1 MKNFKL
7 YVAAMA
13 LLSPMGGG
21 HMQQLYKTALI
32 TYMMTPTKCS
42 FQEEE
47 AGAQSA

>member
-7 YVAAMA
+7 FVAAMA
-13 LLSPMGGG
+13 LLSPMGG

-32 TYMMTPTKCS
+32 TYMMPPTTCS